1 MIVKYTK
8 YFNDT
13 IKKCQNTNALY
24 VNIKPQ
30 EKVILLVILNL
41 KERHLDLIN
50 RRQYSEDVIDYEAK
64 YNELIIR
71 YDRIYTL
78 LYKNL
83 NINLDLN
90 MEASVYQDKYKEIE
104 EKNKILESD
113 FKGKIEVIEVL
124 KSIIRPLPIRQ
135 PIYIEEECE
144 ND

>member
-1 MIVKYTK
+1 MPEHECSICQYKTTRKGNLVSH
-8 YFNDT
+8 
-13 IKKCQNTNALY
+13 IKSK
-24 VNIKPQ
+24 
-30 EKVILLVILNL
+30 
-41 KERHLDLIN
+41 RHLDLIN

-78 LYKNL
+78 LYKNVD
-83 NINLDLN
+83 IILDLN
-90 MEASVYQDKYKEIE
+90 TEVSDYHNKYKEIE
-104 EKNKILESD
+104 GKYNILEID

-124 KSIIRPLPIRQ
+124 KSIIRPLPIQQ